1 MRIAMTLPLRP
12 LLFALALALALPA
25 LPAAGRAEPADRER
39 ARVEAIVKDYLARH
53 PEAVQAIVKDY
64 LTRNPEVLQ
73 EALEALLRSRRQA
86 SADKAPAIRS
96 QAAALFASPHQVTLG
111 NPQGDVTVVEFMDY
125 NCGYCKR
132 ALADMLALIGEDP
145 GVKFVLKEFPV
156 LGPTSVEVA
165 RVAVAVRMQD
175 PSGAKYLAFHRAL
188 MAERGVSRERALAA
202 GTAAGLDRA
211 RLERDMASSEADE
224 TLAETRRLAAALGIN
239 GTPGYVIGN
248 VVIPGAIGLAAL
260 KERVRAARAQTPR

>member
-1 MRIAMTLPLRP
+1 MPPRLVPRAVATAVTVVFVL
-12 LLFALALALALPA
+12 
-25 LPAAGRAEPADRER
+25 AAGSMPARAEAADPER
-39 ARVEAIVKDYLARH
+39 PRIEAIVRDYLARHPEVVEAIVKDYLARD
-53 PEAVQAIVKDY
+53 PQ
-64 LTRNPEVLQ
+64 VLK

-132 ALADMLALIGEDP
+132 ALADMLALVGGDP
-145 GVKFVLKEFPV
+145 GVKFVLKELPV
-156 LGPTSVEVA
+156 LGPTSLEAA

-175 PSGAKYLAFHRAL
+175 PSGEKFLAFHRAL

-202 GTAAGLDRA
+202 GATAGLDRA

-224 TLAETRRLAAALGIN
+224 TLAEARRLAAALGIN
-239 GTPGYVIGN
+239 GTPGYVIGTA
-248 VVIPGAIGLAAL
+248 VIPGAIGLTAL
-260 KERVRAARAQTPR
+260 KERVRAARAESPR